1 MFLIDCENLKIIFK
15 LLKFKNIFN
24 GGQKVFKNIQYN
36 LVGKKK
42 TKKRTKN
49 EEKAKD
55 EELEE

>member
-1 MFLIDCENLKIIFK
+1 MEGRKFLKIFSI
-15 LLKFKNIFN
+15 
-24 GGQKVFKNIQYN
+24 IQWE
-36 LVGKKK
+36 KKK